1 MDASRDVGE
10 DQMSD
15 VEIKI
20 KEIIA
25 KEVSIDP
32 SEITRDSTMEDL
44 KIESIDLVQIM
55 FAIEEEFDIYLADQ
69 DVGFDIKNVGQV
81 VDAVEKLV
89 AGKSP
94 DEAAPTAAES

>member
-1 MDASRDVGE
+1 
-10 DQMSD
+10 MSD

-25 KEVSIDP
+25 KEVSIDA

-89 AGKSP
+89 ACKSP

>member
-1 MDASRDVGE
+1 
-10 DQMSD
+10 MSD

-81 VDAVEKLV
+81 VDAVQNLV